1 MIAIS
6 NYSKMRSVPAG
17 AILDSII
24 KQQKRSK
31 ASVARDSDILPQ
43 RLNDLVMGTRRF
55 TVETSRRLEESLNIR
70 EAGFFYRH
78 QPMHDVYLYETEQ
91 NRLQH
96 PDFSQLTK
104 TTFWDVQLEKI
115 DWQAARSWAIRRVLE
130 YGEIK
135 ELQELEQFYGHKA
148 LEQEYNRQESFRLP
162 DKVERNW
169 RQLMESKNGIAL

>member
-6 NYSKMRSVPAG
+6 NYSKMKSVPAG

-24 KQQKRSK
+24 KQQNRSK

-55 TVETSRRLEESLNIR
+55 TVETSRRLEDSLDIR

-78 QPMHDVYLYETEQ
+78 QAMHDVYLYEMEQ
-91 NRLQH
+91 KRLQH
-96 PDFSQLTK
+96 PDFSVLTK

-115 DWQAARSWAIRRVLE
+115 DWQAAKSWAIHRVLE
-130 YGEIK
+130 YGEIE
-135 ELQELEQFYGHKA
+135 ELLEMERFYGYKA
-148 LEQEYNRQESFRLP
+148 IEQEYNNHDSLRLP
-162 DKVERNW
+162 KKAERIW
-169 RQLMESKNGIAL
+169 QQLKESRK